1 MKKNKI
7 IFNTIDEYIA
17 QFPSEVQVKLQKLR
31 EVIIEAAPGAEEK
44 ISYQMPAFVLKGNL
58 VYFAAYKNHIGFY
71 PTSSGIQAFQDEL
84 SQYKGGKGTVQF
96 PIDEPLPFE
105 LLSRIVKFRVAD
117 NIKKAEDKGKKKK

>member
-84 SQYKGGKGTVQF
+84 SQYKGGKG
-96 PIDEPLPFE
+96 PFNF
-105 LLSRIVKFRVAD
+105 L
-117 NIKKAEDKGKKKK
+117 

>member
-1 MKKNKI
+1 MKKNKVT
-7 IFNTIDEYIA
+7 FNTIDEYIA
-17 QFPSEVQVKLQKLR
+17 QFPSEVQVRLQKLR
-31 EVIIEAAPGAEEK
+31 EVIIEAAPGVEER

-96 PIDEPLPFE
+96 PIDEPLP
-105 LLSRIVKFRVAD
+105 LDIISRIVKFRVD
-117 NIKKAEDKGKKKK
+117 YNIKKAADKGKKKN

>member
-105 LLSRIVKFRVAD
+105 LISRIVKFRVAD